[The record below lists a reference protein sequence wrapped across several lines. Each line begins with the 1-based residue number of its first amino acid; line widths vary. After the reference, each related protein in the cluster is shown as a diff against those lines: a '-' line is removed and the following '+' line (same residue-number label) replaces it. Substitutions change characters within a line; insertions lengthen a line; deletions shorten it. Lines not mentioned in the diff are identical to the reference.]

1 MSKVY
6 FVPKKVASS
15 IRTPVNL
22 ISINDPYGSWAE
34 FSVKHN
40 LLKLGFI
47 NDYSGIQEVTKR
59 HLIQDEHIEKIIEF
73 CKPIFEKG
81 EDIIVHCGEG
91 SVRSPAIA
99 NFISDLSGHFKCQLY
114 MPSASYRE
122 HRGTDHHMC
131 RYTYRTCVSYFA
143 KKQTEGK
150 TLITQDVVSD
160 MAREA
165 GVEWAALWNE
175 IDYFR
180 LPEGRRFIEEDVVK
194 AIEKLKGSPAVPEV
208 VVKDLGEIFGEP
220 QPHPESHRLGGEV
233 NRKIVLHSQ
242 PATINGKIPIVGQE
256 RIHPREP
263 GGFISEATKDSSD
276 PYSPEFQRALANE
289 RASTPRVVV
298 TGMKDCSA
306 GGCGNCKKDKQ

>member
-22 ISINDPYGSWAE
+22 ISINDPYGSFAE

-47 NDYSGIQEVTKR
+47 NDYAGIQEITKR
-59 HLIQDEHIEKIIEF
+59 HLIQDEQIEKIIEF

-99 NFISDLSGHFKCQLY
+99 NFISDLSGHFKCKLY
-114 MPSASYRE
+114 LPSASYRE
-122 HRGTDHHMC
+122 HRGSDRHMC

-150 TLITQDVVSD
+150 TLLTQDVVSD

-165 GVEWAALWNE
+165 GVEWSLLWNE

-194 AIEKLKGSPAVPEV
+194 AIEKIQTASRA
-208 VVKDLGEIFGEP
+208 
-220 QPHPESHRLGGEV
+220 
-233 NRKIVLHSQ
+233 
-242 PATINGKIPIVGQE
+242 
-256 RIHPREP
+256 RIHPSDSDMKP
-263 GGFISEATKDSSD
+263 GSESAVESIG
-276 PYSPEFQRALANE
+276 L
-289 RASTPRVVV
+289 TPRIVV
-298 TGMKDCSA
+298 TGMKDCSV
-306 GGCGNCKKDKQ
+306 GGCENCKKDKQ